1 MKKRMSSCL
10 SCKPVRTPLA
20 EEMERIAQSPRGN
33 NIGGGICEGLL
44 VWRYGARW
52 TAGCGY
58 EQTDAVHSG
67 NTICEQRLKHTDS
80 LCLNVI
86 LIMPSRQMNLK
97 TVAPSGLRVC
107 VHVCSPMF
115 VWVRGTRH
123 VHVLVC
129 VCVCS
134 RFHPGSLP
142 APLYSRISA
151 EIQLWGC

>member
-1 MKKRMSSCL
+1 MKDCL
-10 SCKPVRTPLA
+10 CAVMVR
-20 EEMERIAQSPRGN
+20 
-33 NIGGGICEGLL
+33 GGLQ
-44 VWRYGARW
+44 A
-52 TAGCGY
+52 AGY
-58 EQTDAVHSG
+58 EQTDAAHSG

-97 TVAPSGLRVC
+97 TVALSRLRVC
-107 VHVCSPMF
+107 VRACVFAYVC
-115 VWVRGTRH
+115 VRH
-123 VHVLVC
+123 VHVLALCVC
-129 VCVCS
+129 VCVRS